1 MLTGIFDPRWVYH
14 HRATVGSASLGR
26 IEIDRPLT
34 EATYNFETGMQN
46 GAEFLQIY
54 SGRARVQKLARPN
67 NRDFVED
74 RVELQTFRVQFNFD
88 HNEIAWPTPFTWH
101 TNDRVR
107 LVEDPADPQMEG
119 LTLYVHGWTGSTNSW
134 GRTLTCQTNLK
145 QGGVVLGAPE

>member
-1 MLTGIFDPRWVYH
+1 MLTGIFHPQWVYH

-26 IEIDRPLT
+26 IIIDRPIG
-34 EATYNFETGMQN
+34 EAKYDFETGTSS
-46 GAEFLQIY
+46 ASFLPIY

-88 HNEIAWPTPFTWH
+88 HNEIEWPADFEWH

-107 LVEDPADPQMEG
+107 LVEDEADPQMEG
-119 LTLYVHGWTGSTNSW
+119 LTLYTHGWTGSTNSW
-134 GRTLTCQTNLK
+134 QRTLTCQSNLK
-145 QGGVVLGAPE
+145 QD